1 MSILETD
8 YLKTKV
14 AAKDNDKT
22 SINLLEITNNNNNHG
37 KANSN
42 VNSSYSNGLFN
53 KAKAND
59 NMNKTMSRI
68 INLDDAAGDSF
79 ADLDI
84 PRLNG

>member
-1 MSILETD
+1 
-8 YLKTKV
+8 
-14 AAKDNDKT
+14 
-22 SINLLEITNNNNNHG
+22 
-37 KANSN
+37 

-53 KAKAND
+53 KGKAND

-68 INLDDAAGDSF
+68 INLDDAAAADNSF